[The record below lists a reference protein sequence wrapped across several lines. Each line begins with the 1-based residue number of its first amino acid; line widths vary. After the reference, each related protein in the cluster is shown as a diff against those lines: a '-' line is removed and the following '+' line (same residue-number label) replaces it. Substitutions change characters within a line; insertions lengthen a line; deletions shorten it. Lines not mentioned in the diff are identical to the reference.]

1 LSIKVFAIVTS
12 FWFGVID
19 TYSIVDSLPY
29 VKSKKKPHHISMA
42 GLEEL
47 KVSPVLNDTT

>member
-1 LSIKVFAIVTS
+1 LLPP
-12 FWFGVID
+12 FGLALLIPTVLLIRCLM
-19 TYSIVDSLPY
+19 SSQ
-29 VKSKKKPHHISMA
+29 KKKPHHISMA